1 MLRVDAMIEL
11 RKLWYWLIL
20 CLTVVF
26 GLLYAGRRDFYTRYR
41 DYQAGRAAVA
51 AAELQCQALEQAVGD
66 MRQRVTDLENNP
78 FAMEAAT
85 RNSKGFVRPDEVV
98 YRLEEAPTEAP

>member
-1 MLRVDAMIEL
+1 MLEL

-20 CLTVVF
+20 CLAVVF
-26 GLLYAGRRDFYTRYR
+26 ALLYAGRREFYTRYR

-51 AAELQCQALEQAVGD
+51 AAALQCLALDQAVGD
-66 MRQRVTDLENNP
+66 MHRRVADLENNP

-85 RNSKGFVRPDEVV
+85 RNNKGFVRPDEVV